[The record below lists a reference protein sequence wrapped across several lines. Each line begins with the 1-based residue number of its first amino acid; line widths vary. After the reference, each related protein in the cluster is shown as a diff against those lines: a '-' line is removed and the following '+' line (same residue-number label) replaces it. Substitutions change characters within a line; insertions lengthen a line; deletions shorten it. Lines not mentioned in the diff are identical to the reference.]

1 VAKLTFTVDIHSEPD
16 GSFWAEV
23 EELPGCFASGF
34 DPNELKEAVE
44 EAMRLWLPEG
54 ITFDH
59 LRWDPDPTTLLA
71 PKKSSARKPAS
82 SAPRRKTHKKTLVC
96 A

>member
-1 VAKLTFTVDIHSEPD
+1 VAKLTFTVDIHQEAD

-34 DPNELKEAVE
+34 DPDELKEAVE
-44 EAMRLWLPEG
+44 ESMRLWLPDG
-54 ITFDH
+54 ISFDH
-59 LRWDPDPTTLLA
+59 LRWDPEPASLLA
-71 PKKSSARKPAS
+71 PKSSAKKPAS
-82 SAPRRKTHKKTLVC
+82 SVRRRKTHKKTLVC

>member
-1 VAKLTFTVDIHSEPD
+1 MAKLTFTVDIHSEPD

-34 DPNELKEAVE
+34 DPEELKEAVE
-44 EAMRLWLPEG
+44 EAMRLWLPDG

-59 LRWDPDPTTLLA
+59 LRWDPDPKTLLA
-71 PKKSSARKPAS
+71 AKPSAKKPAS